1 MRRREFITLLGSSA
15 VTWPLAARAQQP
27 AMPVIG
33 YLYAGSPEPSANLVE
48 AFRKGLSET
57 GYLEGQNVVVEY
69 RWAHNVF
76 DRLPE
81 LAADLVRHRVAVIA
95 TPGSAAAA
103 LAAKAATTTIPI
115 VFGIGI
121 DAVQAGLV
129 TSLNRP
135 SGNVTG
141 VTYMQAELAAKQ
153 VGLLHELLP
162 EATRFAV
169 LVNPNNPLVT
179 GPIIIDLEASTSAI
193 GGQVEVLPAST
204 NRDIDTAFAS
214 LMPKRADALLVSPGP
229 LFGNRRVQ
237 LATLAARHALPTM
250 YYDRQFAEV
259 GGLMSYGTSLADQYR
274 QTGIYTG
281 RVLKGERP
289 ADLPILRATNF
300 EFVINLQTAKTL
312 GLDVPPTLLARADEV
327 IE

>member
-1 MRRREFITLLGSSA
+1 MTAFIGRREFITLLGGA
-15 VTWPLAARAQQP
+15 AAAWPLAARAQQP
-27 AMPVIG
+27 VMPVIG

-169 LVNPNNPLVT
+169 LVNPNNPLVLLHHK
-179 GPIIIDLEASTSAI
+179 ILCRECLAI
-193 GGQVEVLPAST
+193 C
-204 NRDIDTAFAS
+204 
-214 LMPKRADALLVSPGP
+214 
-229 LFGNRRVQ
+229 
-237 LATLAARHALPTM
+237 
-250 YYDRQFAEV
+250 AEQQ
-259 GGLMSYGTSLADQYR
+259 GHR
-274 QTGIYTG
+274 G
-281 RVLKGERP
+281 RVLTKAAIRRRRMVAIE
-289 ADLPILRATNF
+289 
-300 EFVINLQTAKTL
+300 L
-312 GLDVPPTLLARADEV
+312 GM
-327 IE
+327 